1 MTEQM
6 KKKIEQFCIAND
18 LLHKKDGIVIGV
30 SGGADSVFL
39 FHFLTEIKEQWE
51 LRLHV
56 VHINHGIRGK
66 EALHDEQYTKEL
78 SDHFSVPCSIFRED
92 IPKKAIEWKMTEE
105 EAGRT
110 YRYQCFEKVRQEL
123 GFDSV
128 AIAHH
133 QDDQAETVLF
143 QMLRGSSLRGLGG
156 IRPKREH
163 IIRPLLLC
171 NREEIESAL
180 QEEHI
185 SYCTDQTNGQNDYTR
200 NAIRNCIIPAMQKY
214 IQPKA
219 AQHIA
224 KSGLY
229 LQEVMEYLDQERD
242 RIYERIVTSVQR
254 EPGSGY
260 RISRSDFMKLPSVM
274 QKEIVMKLFEQ
285 TAGKKKDI
293 TTANV
298 EAVVKIFLGETG
310 KKVMLPYHMIAERS
324 YEDLYLYQEKEQSQ
338 KEELEEFW
346 EEKIVLEKVYLLPIE
361 KEKQMQVTFYQK
373 AISEMKENNQ
383 KKLCTKCFDY
393 DKMGIMPIFRY
404 PRSGDYMWID
414 ANGHTKKL
422 SRIFIDGK
430 IPVAQRKK
438 TPVLAIGDHIV
449 WIPLLGRVSPY
460 YYLTES
466 TVQVLCAQ
474 TANNERSCTA
484 K

>member
-1 MTEQM
+1 
-6 KKKIEQFCIAND
+6 
-18 LLHKKDGIVIGV
+18 
-30 SGGADSVFL
+30 
-39 FHFLTEIKEQWE
+39 
-51 LRLHV
+51 
-56 VHINHGIRGK
+56 
-66 EALHDEQYTKEL
+66 
-78 SDHFSVPCSIFRED
+78 
-92 IPKKAIEWKMTEE
+92 
-105 EAGRT
+105 
-110 YRYQCFEKVRQEL
+110 
-123 GFDSV
+123 
-128 AIAHH
+128 
-133 QDDQAETVLF
+133 
-143 QMLRGSSLRGLGG
+143 MLRGSSLRGLGG
-156 IRPKREH
+156 IRPKRGY

-171 NREEIESAL
+171 NREEIENSL

-224 KSGLY
+224 KSGMY
-229 LQEVMEYLDQERD
+229 LQEVMEYLDRERD
-242 RIYERIVTSVQR
+242 RIYERIVTQLQ
-254 EPGSGY
+254 EEQINGY
-260 RISRSDFMKLPSVM
+260 RIRRSDFVQLPSVM
-274 QKEIVMKLFEQ
+274 QKEIIMKLFEQ
-285 TAGKKKDI
+285 TAGRKKDI

-298 EAVVKIFLGETG
+298 EETVKIFLGETG

-324 YEDLYLYQEKEQSQ
+324 YEDLYLYRKEEQS
-338 KEELEEFW
+338 KHVEFW
-346 EEKIVLEKVYLLPIE
+346 EDELVLGKTYIFQIE
-361 KEKQMQVTFYQK
+361 NEKQMQVTFYRK
-373 AISEMKENNQ
+373 DISEMKENNQ

-430 IPVAQRKK
+430 IPAAQRKE

-466 TVQVLCAQ
+466 TTRVLCAQ
-474 TANNERSCTA
+474 TANNERSCMA